1 MNPGAEHNKQ
11 AQQQHGGRRGDTG
24 HEGGAAKEG
33 HLPPQ
38 VDVKGGKA
46 EGGGQIAQ
54 DSQQASGQ
62 GSGQA

>member
-1 MNPGAEHNKQ
+1 MNQGAEHNKQ
-11 AQQQHGGRRGDTG
+11 AQAEQGGRRGKTG

-38 VDVKGGKA
+38 IDVKDGKA

-54 DSQQASGQ
+54 DSQQSSGQ
-62 GSGQA
+62 GSGQS